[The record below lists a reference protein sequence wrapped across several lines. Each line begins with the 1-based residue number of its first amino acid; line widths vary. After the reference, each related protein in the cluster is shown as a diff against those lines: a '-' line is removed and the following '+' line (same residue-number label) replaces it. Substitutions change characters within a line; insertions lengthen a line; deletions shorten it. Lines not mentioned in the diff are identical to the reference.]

1 MQSGPQKDL
10 QAGAQQ
16 SKGAASVIRDLMR
29 AGFDLY
35 MVADYDQKQL
45 SRALETQMPGHQASD
60 YQSAA
65 RKVVDLFDLAC
76 KLAFRW
82 ANENAPGVQI
92 DESTLEDIFLQELA
106 SKANGFS
113 YDQYRRALNYG
124 FDRAIF

>member
-1 MQSGPQKDL
+1 MQSGP
-10 QAGAQQ
+10 GYSSINPQQ
-16 SKGAASVIRDLMR
+16 GKGSAIRDLMR

-35 MVADYDQKQL
+35 MSADCDHKQL
-45 SRALETQMPGHQASD
+45 SNKLQSQMPGHQIDD
-60 YQSAA
+60 YQSAS
-65 RKVVDLFDLAC
+65 RKVIDLFDLAC

-106 SKANGFS
+106 SKVNGFS
-113 YDQYRRALNYG
+113 YEQYRRALHYG